1 MIVAGV
7 DPGQVDYNIALVSPG
22 GILTFKDQPL
32 HGAVRAIV
40 AGGAGLVI
48 IERPGRGNAPDRAPS
63 LCKVFCAVSELIEAL
78 PFGVQVRTA
87 TCDNIRAATMGLVK
101 NTRGNHDEM
110 IKHWLRTIHLPAERR
125 LGSDDVRRMFSPG
138 TGPLS
143 TADRRD
149 AYLAALYGFLV
160 R

>member
-32 HGAVRAIV
+32 HGAVKAIV
-40 AGGAGLVI
+40 AGGADLVI
-48 IERPGRGNAPDRAPS
+48 IERPGRGNQPNVAPS
-63 LCKVFCAVSELIEAL
+63 LCKVFCAISELVEAL
-78 PFGVQVRTA
+78 PLSIQARTA
-87 TCDNIRAATMGLVK
+87 TCDNIRAATMGLTK
-101 NTRGNHDEM
+101 AARGNHDEM
-110 IKHWLRTIHLPAERR
+110 IKHWLRTIHLPGERK
-125 LGSDDVRRMFSPG
+125 LGPDEVRRMFSPG
-138 TGPLS
+138 IGPLS

-149 AYLAALYGFLV
+149 AYLAALYGGLV